1 MIDGTFNGYQEAATK
16 TAVYPGQGEFMGL
29 AYAVLGLVGEA
40 GETAEQVKKTWR
52 DDISEIG
59 PDITLEGALTAER
72 RQKIIKE
79 LGDVFWYA
87 AQICTELGIP
97 MSEVA
102 KMNIEKLS
110 ARQKADLL
118 HGEGSDR

>member
-1 MIDGTFNGYQEAATK
+1 VNYDGTFTAYQQLATQ

-29 AYAVLGLVGEA
+29 AYAALGLSGEA
-40 GETAEQVKKTWR
+40 GEVADQVSKVWR
-52 DDISEIG
+52 DSDQKVT
-59 PDITLEGALTAER
+59 DER
-72 RQKIIKE
+72 REKIKKE

-87 AQICTELGIP
+87 AQVCTELGIS

-102 KMNIEKLS
+102 KGNIEKLS
-110 ARQKADLL
+110 ARKATDKI